1 MRWAWILLLISG
13 AALAAEVTVPAQY
26 GWQREGLY
34 VYRVTIETT
43 EGRYRARYAGPVIYL
58 CRAANPHGFT
68 LRCYN
73 RAQLHRFT
81 LVNRRFPPF
90 GVFQM
95 GWRWHDGRSTGQ
107 KRHGPVDFVFQPTGE
122 IIERTGTS
130 PLLDLLDPTRLV
142 LDRLSDANQTRWQS
156 QRATNLI
163 HERRVADPNA
173 VRVVRLDK
181 LPLTAT
187 IKETFSREG
196 TRLHHELELQT
207 AKAPVSIAIRGR
219 GFTRFGPDGTPLERQ
234 WNGTITEQLGEARRE
249 VPLKINYHRLTGAA
263 AEEVLR
269 PAAPASRIERR
280 PLAAT
285 ELARHVASVG
295 QRLSHLRPVA
305 LEAIATAD
313 PAKATAQQQAEV
325 SRALVL
331 ALSDTDPF
339 IRANTVRALANW
351 AQPEAIPALIRAL
364 NDRQMPVRWA
374 AIDALGARR
383 DPRGLEPVV
392 RHLGSGR
399 ETKAAANALGFF
411 GRAMP
416 GLEPHLIPLLVS
428 KHAHV
433 QLEVIKLLG
442 EFGTARSLPAL
453 TQLQAAA
460 KGDLAKGVNEAL
472 AAIRRRGK

>member
-1 MRWAWILLLISG
+1 
-13 AALAAEVTVPAQY
+13 VPAQY

-34 VYRVTIETT
+34 VYRVTVETT

-81 LVNRRFPPF
+81 LANRRFPPF

-107 KRHGPVDFVFQPTGE
+107 KRHAPVDFDFRPNGE
-122 IIERTGTS
+122 VIERPGTS
-130 PLLDLLDPTRLV
+130 PLLDLLDPVRLV
-142 LDRLSDANQTRWQS
+142 LDQLRDANQTQWQS
-156 QRATNLI
+156 SRTARLI
-163 HERRVADPNA
+163 HERRVTDPNA

-187 IKETFSREG
+187 LKESFQRDG
-196 TRLHHELELQT
+196 ARLRHELHLQT
-207 AKAPVSIAIRGR
+207 AKAPVSLTIRGS
-219 GFTRFGPDGTPLERQ
+219 GWTRFGPDGIPAERQ
-234 WNGTITEQLGEARRE
+234 WSGTISEVIGEARRE
-249 VPLKINYHRLTGAA
+249 VPLKVSYHRLTGAA

-280 PLAAT
+280 PLSAV
-285 ELARHVASVG
+285 ELARHIAALK

-305 LEAIATAD
+305 LEAVATAEPD
-313 PAKATAQQQAEV
+313 GTQRAAV
-325 SRALVL
+325 SAALVQVL
-331 ALSDTDPF
+331 ADTDPF
-339 IRANTVRALANW
+339 IRANAIRALANW
-351 AQPEAIPALIRAL
+351 AQPEAVPALIRAL
-364 NDRQMPVRWA
+364 SDRQIPVRWA
-374 AIDALGARR
+374 AIDALGALR
-383 DPRGLEPVV
+383 DPRGMAPVA

-399 ETKAAANALGFF
+399 ETQAAANALGFF

-416 GLEPHLIPLLVS
+416 GLEPHLTPLLTS
-428 KHAHV
+428 QHAHV
-433 QLEVIKLLG
+433 QLEATKLLG
-442 EFGTARSLPAL
+442 KFGTARSLPAL
-453 TQLQAAA
+453 LQLQAAA
-460 KGDLAKGVNEAL
+460 KGDLAKAVVEAL

>member
-1 MRWAWILLLISG
+1 MLLLVIGVAG
-13 AALAAEVTVPAQY
+13 ATEPTVPAQY

-34 VYRVTIETT
+34 VYRVNVETT
-43 EGRYRARYAGPVIYL
+43 EDRYHARYSGPVIYL

-81 LVNRRFPPF
+81 LANRRFPPF
-90 GVFQM
+90 GVFKM

-107 KRHGPVDFVFQPTGE
+107 QGHAPVDIVFRPTGGV
-122 IIERTGTS
+122 IERPGTS
-130 PLLDLLDPTRLV
+130 SLLDLLDPTRLV
-142 LDRLSDANQTRWQS
+142 LDQLSDVNRTLWQS
-156 QRATNLI
+156 QRTTSLI

-173 VRVVRLDK
+173 GRVVRLDK
-181 LPLTAT
+181 LLLTAT
-187 IKETFSREG
+187 IKESFHCEG
-196 TRLHHELELQT
+196 ARLHHKLELQT
-207 AKAPVSIAIRGR
+207 AKAPVSIDIRGR
-219 GFTRFGPDGTPLERQ
+219 GFTRFGPDGTPVERQ
-234 WNGTITEQLGEARRE
+234 WTGTITEQLGEARRE
-249 VPLKINYHRLTGAA
+249 VPLKISYHRLTGAA

-280 PLAAT
+280 PLAAA
-285 ELARHVASVG
+285 ELDRHVASVG

-313 PAKATAQQQAEV
+313 PAKATAKQQTEV

-339 IRANTVRALANW
+339 IRANAVRALANW
-351 AQPEAIPALIRAL
+351 AQPEAIPALIHAL
-364 NDRQMPVRWA
+364 KDRQMPVRWA

-383 DPRGLEPVV
+383 DPRGLAPVAQ
-392 RHLGSGR
+392 HFASGR

-416 GLEPHLIPLLVS
+416 GLEPHLTPLVAS
-428 KHAHV
+428 PHAHV

-453 TQLQAAA
+453 SQLQATA
-460 KGDLAKGVNEAL
+460 KGNLAKAVNETL
-472 AAIRRRGK
+472 AATRRRGK